1 MANFGLS
8 DLQIQQINHVF
19 YSHKEIAKVV
29 IYGSRAKN
37 KHKNYSDID
46 LTLFG
51 AEINLRILQKI
62 ETELDDILLP
72 FKFDISI
79 FSDIQNLDL
88 IAHINQFGKVF
99 YEK

>member
-19 YSHKEIAKVV
+19 YSHKEITKVV

-37 KHKNYSDID
+37 THKNYSDID

-51 AEINLRILQKI
+51 SDLNLRISQKI

-79 FSDIQNLDL
+79 FLDIQNLDL